1 MCASDAIQNLAREL
15 DDLIATVDLADDA
28 AVLETVQRVF
38 EFRPVLTLLDDVR
51 LSTLKTKLAEGLSAV
66 EAREV
71 CTTWREL
78 RCANSNI
85 VDWNPLQTEGTGSN
99 TASYFLGVGEG
110 ALGAMFYISS
120 YLIKEAGKL
129 NVALALMLDAHQ
141 HLDAYGSK
149 AADKGT
155 PERDARFLM
164 QRALI
169 KADSELALTQGTAL
183 LIGLKA
189 SSSTESFSY
198 VDNWSAY
205 EYAQTISIDPIEM
218 DDENDGI
225 EHDAG
230 ASDAKS
236 ASDRIGLFDD
246 VEEEEIDGLFV
257 WIFLYTDEFIIVSNS
272 RY

>member
-1 MCASDAIQNLAREL
+1 MVCASEAIQNLAREL
-15 DDLIATVDLADDA
+15 DELVATVDLADDA

-38 EFRPVLTLLDDVR
+38 EFGPVLTLLDDVR
-51 LSTLKTKLAEGLSAV
+51 LSTLKRKLAEGLSVV
-66 EAREV
+66 EARDV
-71 CTTWREL
+71 CATWREL

-110 ALGAMFYISS
+110 GLGAMFYISS
-120 YLIKEAGKL
+120 YMIKEAGKL

-183 LIGLKA
+183 IIGLKS
-189 SSSTESFSY
+189 SSSTESFCY

-205 EYAQTISIDPIEM
+205 EHALTFSTDPIEQH
-218 DDENDGI
+218 DDEHDGM
-225 EHDAG
+225 ERHEDG

-236 ASDRIGLFDD
+236 ASVDRIGMLDE
-246 VEEEEIDGLFV
+246 VEEENEGFNRLK
-257 WIFLYTDEFIIVSNS
+257 S
-272 RY
+272 

>member
-1 MCASDAIQNLAREL
+1 MVCASEAIQNLAREL
-15 DDLIATVDLADDA
+15 DELVAKVDLADDA

-38 EFRPVLTLLDDVR
+38 EFGPVNTLLGDVR
-51 LSTLKTKLAEGLSAV
+51 LSTLKSKLAEGLSAV
-66 EAREV
+66 EARDV
-71 CTTWREL
+71 CTTWRDL

-85 VDWNPLQTEGTGSN
+85 VDWNPLQTECTGSN

-129 NVALALMLDAHQ
+129 NKSLTLMLDAHQ

-155 PERDARFLM
+155 PERDARYLM

-183 LIGLKA
+183 IIGLKS
-189 SSSTESFSY
+189 SSSTESFRY
-198 VDNWSAY
+198 VDNWCAHD
-205 EYAQTISIDPIEM
+205 YARTIATDPIEQ
-218 DDENDGI
+218 DDVNDGI
-225 EHDAG
+225 EHDEDDI

-236 ASDRIGLFDD
+236 ASADRSGMFDE
-246 VEEEEIDGLFV
+246 VEEENEGF
-257 WIFLYTDEFIIVSNS
+257 
-272 RY
+272 